1 MGHLIRQ
8 YLAQLGFSQIVEAE
22 DGQIALEKLGNEK
35 VDFIIS
41 DWPMP
46 NLGGIQLLKEVL
58 KMEEMKE
65 ILFLIVPLLD
75 EREKMIEAAKA
86 GVTDYI
92 VKPFNYNSLSAK
104 ISRILE
110 NLK

>member
-1 MGHLIRQ
+1 
-8 YLAQLGFSQIVEAE
+8 
-22 DGQIALEKLGNEK
+22 
-35 VDFIIS
+35 
-41 DWPMP
+41 
-46 NLGGIQLLKEVL
+46 
-58 KMEEMKE
+58 MEEMKE
-65 ILFLIVPLLD
+65 ILFLIVTLLD

-92 VKPFNYNSLSAK
+92 VKPFKYNSLSAK